1 MASELAAYY
10 VSIVPSA
17 KGLTG
22 KIAKEFS
29 GVDREAAKT
38 GKTSGSAFS
47 SAFKGSMAG
56 IAGAF
61 AAVGIG
67 SFVKDAV
74 NAAGSLEQS
83 VGAISSVF
91 GSSAKDMQKWSK
103 TAATNVGLT
112 ANEFNELGTLIG
124 SQLKNGGTAM
134 EDLAPKT
141 KELIG
146 MGADLSSMFGG
157 TTKDAV
163 DALSSALKGERDP
176 IERYG
181 VSLNQAKIDAE
192 AAALGFEKV
201 DGALSSEATQAATLS
216 LIMKQTADAH
226 GNFAKESDTFA
237 HKQQVMAARWGDL
250 KTRIGEVF
258 MPVFAGAIGFF
269 SEKAMPV
276 ITEVVGGMQAFG
288 AAFGDAGTDVTSS
301 GIAGFLER
309 LGLGLGGIWALVSKG
324 DFNGKLRG
332 AFGWEEDHPMVAGI
346 LTIRDAALGLY
357 DLLVMGDFS
366 PSVRAA
372 FGWEEDHPMVNGIL
386 DLRDGVIAAK
396 DSLVDAGGW
405 VVKNRDWLLT
415 LAVAV
420 GSVVAAYKTYT
431 TALAV
436 HAATVAI
443 YSTVSTLAG
452 GAQAFFAGAAFTA
465 ALGVTALNTALK
477 ANLFGIIALAV
488 IGLVAG
494 LTYFFTQTEAGKAI
508 VAAAW
513 AGIQSVVGGV
523 VDWFTKDALP
533 AVQGFVGGVIGFF
546 EDLGR
551 NAAPAIKGVQ
561 DGVGG
566 VVSFFEGTVAPA
578 FRTVF
583 EGLGSAVKTV
593 FDGIGAVFNWLYLA
607 IVKPVFDGIT
617 TAINGVIAVFQ
628 GIYNFLK
635 PAFDSIGVILNGFRM
650 FFEGVFNLVVAYIQ
664 KIVIP
669 LFMVFW
675 DRIVEAFA
683 GVSAAIN
690 DWWGDVTAAFS
701 AVGTAIGVWWD
712 GVVAVFNTVVNY
724 IRNTLSAAFTWFRDN
739 VITPVWNTVTS
750 VVRTAWTNISNIFN
764 TVITFIRTVLST
776 AFTWL
781 RDNVITPVWN
791 GIRNAI
797 SVAWTFI
804 RGIFEGI
811 GRFLRDTLGPVFT
824 WLRDN
829 VIKPV
834 WDRIQSIIKNV
845 WEKGVRPVFTA
856 LSDFITKTIPKAF
869 EDGVGF
875 VKKAWDGLQ
884 EVAKAPVR
892 FVIDTVIND
901 GLIAGFNNIARPLGV
916 KELGRVALPAGFA
929 DGGYTGPGH
938 KYKPAGIVH
947 AGEYVFTKEQ
957 TQRAGVGNLAA
968 LAGSLSGYARGGIV
982 NPLKQMALTQ
992 GYNRVHKGIDLAAAV
1007 GTPVFASQGGRVTW
1021 AGPGVQ
1027 APGVWGGNEI
1037 HIAGDGIETWFAHLS
1052 QIGVKLG
1059 QQVRAGQ
1066 QIGLSGNTGISSGPH
1081 LHFGTFAGG
1090 WPNDIDPMAY
1100 LGGAGIPSGGGFNPI
1115 AGIIDGLM
1123 SKIKEAGGGPFADI
1137 AIGIGKKVIDGAS
1150 KFITN
1155 FLSGNTD
1162 KKGSAT
1168 ATLYDGG
1175 GWLENTGGAQL
1186 VQHNKRKPDAVLSS
1200 SQWDTMTR
1208 IADNA
1213 KGGFNNY
1220 GTINVRDEE
1229 EAARIIL
1236 TRQRDAQAAY
1246 GF

>member
-17 KGLTG
+17 KGLSKG
-22 KIAKEFS
+22 IAKEFS
-29 GVDREAAKT
+29 GVDREASKS
-38 GKTSGSAFS
+38 GKSSGRAFAG
-47 SAFKGSMAG
+47 AFKAPLAG

-309 LGLGLGGIWALVSKG
+309 LGLGLGGIWALISKG

-372 FGWEEDHPMVNGIL
+372 FGWEEDHPMVSGIL
-386 DLRDGVIAAK
+386 SIRDAALKVPDAVGAIGQKLWDMRVPIGIIAGLIVTVLIPHWIALGLEALKSAAKQKIAWLVARSEATKAAIVHSAAVTRMVAGWAAMATMAMVNAARIAASWLIAMGPVGWAVLAIGAIGGAIWAAYENVGWFRDGVDAAFK
-396 DSLVDAGGW
+396 VAGDAAQNVGKWFTEAFQGAVSW
-405 VVKNRDWLLT
+405 WNATLLP
-415 LAVAV
+415 AIGAV
-420 GSVVAAYKTYT
+420 GKWFGD
-431 TALAV
+431 L
-436 HAATVAI
+436 
-443 YSTVSTLAG
+443 
-452 GAQAFFAGAAFTA
+452 FT
-465 ALGVTALNTALK
+465 N
-477 ANLFGIIALAV
+477 
-488 IGLVAG
+488 IGN
-494 LTYFFTQTEAGKAI
+494 
-508 VAAAW
+508 
-513 AGIQSVVGGV
+513 
-523 VDWFTKDALP
+523 WFR
-533 AVQGFVGGVIGFF
+533 GFIGFF
-546 EDLGR
+546 VDGWGMLVDVW
-551 NAAPAIKGVQ
+551 NGVM
-561 DGVGG
+561 
-566 VVSFFEGTVAPA
+566 AA
-578 FRTVF
+578 FRVV
-583 EGLGSAVKTV
+583 G
-593 FDGIGAVFNWLYLA
+593 D
-607 IVKPVFDGIT
+607 
-617 TAINGVIAVFQ
+617 AINAVFQ

-635 PAFDSIGVILNGFRM
+635 PTFDSIGVILGGFGM
-650 FFEGVFNLVVAYIQ
+650 FFEGVFNLVVAIIQ

-669 LFMVFW
+669 LFMTFW
-675 DRIVEAFA
+675 TRTVEAFTA
-683 GVSAAIN
+683 VGAAI
-690 DWWGDVTAAFS
+690 GS
-701 AVGTAIGVWWD
+701 WWD

-724 IRNTLSAAFTWFRDN
+724 IRTVLSAAFTWFRDN
-739 VITPVWNTVTS
+739 VITPVWNAVTS
-750 VVRTAWTNISNIFN
+750 VVRRAWANISAVFN
-764 TVITFIRTVLST
+764 AVISFIRTVLSA

-781 RDNVITPVWN
+781 RDNVINPVWN
-791 GIRNAI
+791 TITSIVRTAWNNI
-797 SVAWTFI
+797 SGVFNTVVSFI
-804 RGIFEGI
+804 RTTFSAA
-811 GRFLRDTLGPVFT
+811 FT

-834 WDRIQSIIKNV
+834 WDGISSTIKNV
-845 WEKGVRPVFTA
+845 WERNIKPVFDT
-856 LSDFITKTIPKAF
+856 LGKFIKETIPKAF
-869 EDGVGF
+869 ETGVSAI
-875 VKKAWDGLQ
+875 KRAWEKIQD
-884 EVAKAPVR
+884 VAKAPVR
-892 FVIDTVIND
+892 FVINTVIND

-968 LAGSLSGYARGGIV
+968 LAGSLTGYARGGIV

-1021 AGPGVQ
+1021 AGPGVS

-1220 GTINVRDEE
+1220 GTIHVRDEE

>member
-1 MASELAAYY
+1 MAMNLATAY
-10 VSIVPSA
+10 IDIIPSMGP
-17 KGLTG
+17 KGRMG
-22 KIAKEFS
+22 KEIAREFA
-29 GVDREAAKT
+29 GVGREAESA
-38 GKTSGSAFS
+38 GKTSGSKFS
-47 SAFKGSMAG
+47 AAFKGSMAG

-91 GSSAKDMQKWSK
+91 GSSSKDMQKWSK
-103 TAATNVGLT
+103 QAATDVGLT

-134 EDLAPKT
+134 EELAPKT
-141 KELIG
+141 KSLIT

-176 IERYG
+176 IEKYG

-309 LGLGLGGIWALVSKG
+309 LGLGLGGIWALISKG

-372 FGWEEDHPMVNGIL
+372 FGWEEDHPMVAGIL
-386 DLRDGVIAAK
+386 SIRDAALKVPDAVGKIGQKLWDMRVPIGVIAG
-396 DSLVDAGGW
+396 LII
-405 VVKNRDWLLT
+405 
-415 LAVAV
+415 
-420 GSVVAAYKTYT
+420 
-431 TALAV
+431 
-436 HAATVAI
+436 TVLI
-443 YSTVSTLAG
+443 PHWI
-452 GAQAFFAGAAFTA
+452 
-465 ALGVTALNTALK
+465 ALGVEALK
-477 ANLFGIIALAV
+477 SAAKQKIAWLIARSEATKAAV
-488 IGLVAG
+488 VHSAAVTRMVAGWALMATMAMVNAARIAASWLVAMG
-494 LTYFFTQTEAGKAI
+494 PVGWAVLAIGAIGGAIWAAYENIGWFKDGVDAAFKVAGEAAQNVGKWFTEAFQGA
-508 VAAAW
+508 VSW
-513 AGIQSVVGGV
+513 
-523 VDWFTKDALP
+523 WNTTLLP
-533 AVQGFVGGVIGFF
+533 AIGAVGKWFGDLFTNLGNWFRDFIGFF
-546 EDLGR
+546 VDGWGGLVDL
-551 NAAPAIKGVQ
+551 
-561 DGVGG
+561 
-566 VVSFFEGTVAPA
+566 
-578 FRTVF
+578 
-583 EGLGSAVKTV
+583 
-593 FDGIGAVFNWLYLA
+593 W
-607 IVKPVFDGIT
+607 
-617 TAINGVIAVFQ
+617 NGVMAAFQVVGDAISAVFQ

-635 PAFDSIGVILNGFRM
+635 PTFDSIAVILGGFGM
-650 FFEGVFNLVVAYIQ
+650 FFEGVFNLVVAIIQ
-664 KIVIP
+664 KVVIP
-669 LFMVFW
+669 WFTVLW
-675 DRIVEAFA
+675 NRIVEAFT
-683 GVSAAIN
+683 GVGNTISQ
-690 DWWGDVTAAFS
+690 
-701 AVGTAIGVWWD
+701 WWD
-712 GVVAVFNTVVNY
+712 GVVAIFNTVINF
-724 IRNTLSAAFTWFRDN
+724 IRTTFSTAFTWFRDS
-739 VITPVWNTVTS
+739 VIKPVWNAVTS
-750 VVRTAWTNISNIFN
+750 VVRTAWTNISAVFN
-764 TVITFIRTVLST
+764 TVITFIRTTLST
-776 AFTWL
+776 AFTWF

-797 SVAWTFI
+797 SGAWNFI
-804 RGIFEGI
+804 RGIFDTV
-811 GRFLRDTLGPVFT
+811 GRFLRNTLGPVFS
-824 WLRDN
+824 WLYN
-829 VIKPV
+829 NIIKPV
-834 WDRIQSIIKNV
+834 WDGISSTIKNV
-845 WEKGVRPVFTA
+845 WEKNIKPVFDT
-856 LSDFITKTIPKAF
+856 LSKFIRETVPKAF
-869 EDGVGF
+869 DTGVKA
-875 VKKAWDGLQ
+875 VKTAW
-884 EVAKAPVR
+884 EKMVEIAKAPVR
-892 FVIDTVIND
+892 FVINTVIND

-929 DGGYTGPGH
+929 NGGYTGPGG
-938 KYKPAGIVH
+938 KYQPAGIVH

-957 TQRAGVGNLAA
+957 TRRAGVGNLAA
-968 LAGSLSGYARGGIV
+968 MASALDGYAKGGIV

-1090 WPNDIDPMAY
+1090 WPNDIDPLAY

-1123 SKIKEAGGGPFADI
+1123 SKIREAGSGPFADI
-1137 AIGIGKKVIDGAS
+1137 AIGIGKKLVDGAS
-1150 KFITN
+1150 KFVTD

-1168 ATLYDGG
+1168 ATVYDGG

-1208 IADNA
+1208 IADNSRGA
-1213 KGGFNNY
+1213 GVTFTGP
-1220 GTINVRDEE
+1220 IHVRDEE
-1229 EAARIIL
+1229 EMARIIT